1 MRDASSG
8 EAESSKPT
16 TTKSSES
23 NANGV
28 LLRVLADDGRLLEA
42 EKSPLDVP
50 QTRALYREL
59 VRARA
64 LDLRFVELQR
74 AGEIPFYPS
83 ALGEEGATVAPVF
96 ALAPEDAFFP
106 GPREAL
112 ASSARGVTVRELVHH
127 VLGSARSST
136 KGRVL
141 PTHLSARAHS
151 VVSVSGVAG
160 AALPHATGFGWAAR
174 MKKSTKVALAVVSGG
189 AFVTGDFHNAVN
201 FAGVSKANV
210 VFLCR
215 LDRDTALGA
224 ISATETV
231 AEKAVAYGVP
241 HSRVDGRDALAV
253 WREVRRAISCAR
265 AGEGTTLVE
274 VVTARAVPSEDGT
287 ITMPEVACP
296 IALLERHLV
305 GLGEPMDALRP
316 AIESELAVEYDL
328 ALAEA
333 RKAGPPSRRTLFED
347 VYAEIPL
354 HLRAQAEALR

>member
-8 EAESSKPT
+8 EAESTKPS
-16 TTKSSES
+16 TTKFAGS
-23 NANGV
+23 NANLA
-28 LLRVLADDGRLLEA
+28 LLRVLSDDGRLLEG
-42 EKSPLDVP
+42 ETSPLDLP
-50 QTRALYREL
+50 QTRALYRQL

-74 AGEIPFYPS
+74 TGEIPFYATS
-83 ALGEEGATVAPVF
+83 LGEEGATVTPVF
-96 ALAPEDAFFP
+96 ALEAEDAFFP

-112 ASSARGVTVRELVHH
+112 ASSARGVSVSELVHH

-174 MKKSTKVALAVVSGG
+174 MKKSTRVALAVVSGG
-189 AFVTGDFHNAVN
+189 AFVTGDFHNALN

-210 VFLCR
+210 VFICR
-215 LDRDTALGA
+215 IDRDTALGA

-253 WREVRRAISCAR
+253 WREVRRAMACAR

-274 VVTARAVPSEDGT
+274 IVTARAVPSEDGT
-287 ITMPEVACP
+287 ITLPEVACP
-296 IALLERHLV
+296 LALLEWHLA
-305 GLGEPMDALRP
+305 GAGEPVDAQRL
-316 AIESELAVEYDL
+316 AIESELEGEYEA

-333 RKAGPPSRRTLFED
+333 RKAGPPSRRTIFED

-354 HLRAQAEALR
+354 HLRAQAESLR

>member
-8 EAESSKPT
+8 EAESTKPS
-16 TTKSSES
+16 TTKFAGS
-23 NANGV
+23 NVNST
-28 LLRVLADDGRLLEA
+28 LLRVLADDGRLLEG
-42 EKSPLDVP
+42 ETSPLDVP
-50 QTRALYREL
+50 QTRALYKQL

-74 AGEIPFYPS
+74 TGEIPFYATS
-83 ALGEEGATVAPVF
+83 LGEEGATVTPVF
-96 ALAPEDAFFP
+96 ALEAEDAFFP

-112 ASSARGVTVRELVHH
+112 ASSARGVSVRELVHH

-174 MKKSTKVALAVVSGG
+174 MKKSTRVALAVVSGG
-189 AFVTGDFHNAVN
+189 AFVTGDFHNALN

-215 LDRDTALGA
+215 IDRDTALGA

-253 WREVRRAISCAR
+253 WREVRRAIACAR

-274 VVTARAVPSEDGT
+274 IVTSRALPSEDGT
-287 ITMPEVACP
+287 ITLPEVACP
-296 IALLERHLV
+296 LALLERHLA
-305 GLGEPMDALRP
+305 GAGEPVEVQRQ
-316 AIESELAVEYDL
+316 AIETELAGEYEV

-333 RKAGPPSRRTLFED
+333 RKAGPPSRQTIFED